1 LPPSRRH
8 LRAHEGPARTAGEYK
23 AAVEADPARFDF
35 DPVMEFL
42 YQWLKWHIPQE
53 DMRIAASLWTDV
65 LPD

>member
-1 LPPSRRH
+1 
-8 LRAHEGPARTAGEYK
+8 
-23 AAVEADPARFDF
+23 
-35 DPVMEFL
+35 MEFL